1 MKRDLV
7 MGWVFIA
14 MALLMVVCIVGN
26 CVNANWVG
34 LSICGLAFG
43 LNIFNAVRTYKM
55 YKEYEASWA
64 KLDQAIRECW
74 PDEDE
79 DKPEDNS
86 IITD

>member
-7 MGWVFIA
+7 MEWVFIA
-14 MALLMVVCIVGN
+14 MALLMGVCIVGN
-26 CVNANWVG
+26 CVNTNWVG

-43 LNIFNAVRTYKM
+43 LNIFNAFRTYKM
-55 YKEYEASWA
+55 YKEYKASWA
-64 KLDQAIRECW
+64 KLDWAIRECW

-79 DKPEDNS
+79 DKPEDNN